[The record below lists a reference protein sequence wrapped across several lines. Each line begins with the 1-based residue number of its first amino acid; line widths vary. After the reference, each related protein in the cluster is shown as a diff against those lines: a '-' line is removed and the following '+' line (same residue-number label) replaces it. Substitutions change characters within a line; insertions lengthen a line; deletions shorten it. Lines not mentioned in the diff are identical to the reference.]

1 MSELSMSLEPGDLD
15 RLASELSER
24 GTRVVVGT
32 LVDYSGVSRGKSVPI
47 ARLRA
52 FHEVGMGTS
61 PLMVVYCVDNLIAFT
76 ETLGVTGDV
85 RLRIDAARIR
95 DIGEGMAWGPVNLTD
110 QEGNQT
116 DLCPRSLL
124 ARVVARSVAAGLLP
138 TMGTELEFTLTPAT
152 GGGVASMPWA
162 AYGMRAL
169 TEKRRFVVDLAE
181 SLAAAGLAP
190 EQIHAEFG
198 EDQFEVSLPP
208 ADPVTMADESV
219 LARIVIGTVAARHNL
234 TVSFSPM
241 PRFGGSG
248 NGAHLHLSLTRAGRN
263 IFGTGDGPH
272 GQTAEGS
279 SAIAGILATL
289 PELLGVYAGS
299 AVSGNRL
306 QPGAWSGAWACWG
319 LENREAAI
327 RFMAGTR
334 GNPHGANVELKVVDP
349 SANMYLAAAAMLGSA
364 LHGIENSLSAR
375 DEVAGDPAGHP
386 VPQKPLDFD
395 QKKVIDALAESAF
408 AVELLGSQIATGLV
422 AARRHEIEAFA
433 SLSPVELAEAL
444 RLAWS

>member
-1 MSELSMSLEPGDLD
+1 MSSDSGFLD
-15 RLASELSER
+15 RLSMELSGK
-24 GTRVVVGT
+24 GTKLLVGT
-32 LVDYSGVSRGKSVPI
+32 IVDYSGVFRGKGVPI

-52 FHEVGMGTS
+52 FHEAGMGTS

-85 RLRIDAARIR
+85 RLRIDASRIR
-95 DIGEGMAWGPVNLTD
+95 DIGDGMAWGPVNLCD
-110 QEGNQT
+110 QNGNQT
-116 DLCPRSLL
+116 ALCPRSLL
-124 ARVVARSVAAGLLP
+124 QNVVARAIAAGLVP

-152 GGGVASMPWA
+152 GGGSASMPWA

-169 TEKRRFVVDLAE
+169 TEKRRFIVDLTE
-181 SLAAAGLAP
+181 SLVDAGLAP

-208 ADPVTMADESV
+208 ADPVTMADDSV
-219 LARIVIGTVAARHNL
+219 LARIVIGAVAARHDL
-234 TVSFSPM
+234 EVSFSPM
-241 PRFGGSG
+241 PRVGGSG
-248 NGAHLHLSLTRAGRN
+248 NGAHLHLSLTRDGQN
-263 IFGTGDGPH
+263 IFGGGDGPH
-272 GQTAEGS
+272 GQCAEGS
-279 SAIAGILATL
+279 SAIAGVLETL

-334 GNPHGANVELKVVDP
+334 GNPHGANIELKVVDP

-364 LHGIENSLSAR
+364 LFGIENSVTAR
-375 DEVAGDPAGHP
+375 DEVSGDPAGHI
-386 VPQKPLDFD
+386 VPQKPLDFE
-395 QKKVIDALAESAF
+395 QKKVIDALAGSDF
-408 AVELLGSQIATGLV
+408 AAKLFGSEIVTGLV
-422 AARRHEIEAFA
+422 AVRRHEIEAFA
-433 SLSPVELAEAL
+433 GLSPVELADSL